1 MSAHQLQVLPVRD
14 FAVQALPARPRV
26 LEATAEAGRHAVMR
40 KVARAAGALALSFL
54 VVLPAISP
62 ASARGPEGIADVAE
76 KVMDAVV
83 NIKASQRQAQ
93 RAVPMPQLPPGSP
106 FEDLFNDFFN
116 RRGGPGGPGGPNGG
130 PGPTQRSSSLGSGFV
145 VDPAGTVITNNHV
158 IAEANEIT
166 VVFNDGTELK
176 AEVVGRD
183 AKTDIA
189 VLKVKSDKP
198 LKAVKFGN
206 SDTIRVGEW
215 VIAIG
220 NPFGFGGSVS
230 AGIVSAKQRN
240 IRSGPYD
247 SFIQTDAAIN
257 KGNSGGPLFNMEG
270 DVVGINTAIISP
282 SGGSIG
288 IGFSIPTSVAVP
300 VIDQLKEFGET
311 RRGWLGVAIQ
321 DVDDDTADALKI
333 GRARGAMVIN
343 VDEKGPAKTAGFER
357 EDVILKFDGKD
368 IRRSNDL
375 PRIVAQTPIGKEV
388 DVQVWRGGKEITKKV
403 TLGKLDEA
411 PQKASLE
418 TKAPQ
423 DSAASA
429 PVLGLEVAPLNVETR
444 KRFNIKDGIEGVVV
458 LKVDPNSVAGERR
471 VAVGDV
477 IVEVQREPVRSAA
490 DIRKRLDALK
500 AQGQKRALFYVAS
513 GPEGTLRYVTLPI
526 N

>member
-1 MSAHQLQVLPVRD
+1 M
-14 FAVQALPARPRV
+14 
-26 LEATAEAGRHAVMR
+26 
-40 KVARAAGALALSFL
+40 
-54 VVLPAISP
+54 
-62 ASARGPEGIADVAE
+62 
-76 KVMDAVV
+76 
-83 NIKASQRQAQ
+83 
-93 RAVPMPQLPPGSP
+93 
-106 FEDLFNDFFN
+106 
-116 RRGGPGGPGGPNGG
+116 
-130 PGPTQRSSSLGSGFV
+130 
-145 VDPAGTVITNNHV
+145 TNNHV

-176 AEVVGRD
+176 ADVVGKD

-198 LKAVKFGN
+198 LKFVKFGD
-206 SDTIRVGEW
+206 SEKLRVGEW

-288 IGFSIPTSVAVP
+288 IGFSVPASIAVP
-300 VIDQLKEFGET
+300 VIQQLKDFGET

-321 DVDDDTADALKI
+321 DVDDDTADALKL
-333 GRARGAMVIN
+333 GKARGAMVIN
-343 VDEKGPAKTAGFER
+343 VDEKGPAKSAGLER
-357 EDVILKFDGKD
+357 EDVIIKFDGKD

-388 DVQVWRGGKEITKKV
+388 EVTVWRGGKEVAKRV
-403 TLGKLDEA
+403 TLGRLDES
-411 PQKASLE
+411 PQQASVQTRE
-418 TKAPQ
+418 PQ
-423 DSAASA
+423 NNNAATSS
-429 PVLGLEVAPLNVETR
+429 VLGLDLAPVTAETR
-444 KRFNIKDGIEGVVV
+444 RRFNIKDGIDGVVV
-458 LKVDPNSVAGERR
+458 VRVDPNSVAGERR
-471 VAVGDV
+471 ISAGDV
-477 IVEVQREPVRSAA
+477 IVEVQREPVRNAA

-500 AQGQKRALFYVAS
+500 AQGQRRALFYVAS

>member
-1 MSAHQLQVLPVRD
+1 MSMTTI
-14 FAVQALPARPRV
+14 PARTGLTTDLNEKAR
-26 LEATAEAGRHAVMR
+26 LGLGTRL
-40 KVARAAGALALSFL
+40 KRAAGVAALAL
-54 VVLPAISP
+54 VVLFPNMGIAQ
-62 ASARGPEGIADVAE
+62 ARGPEGIADTAE
-76 KVMDAVV
+76 RVMDAVV
-83 NIKASQRQAQ
+83 NIKASQKQAQ
-93 RAVPMPQLPPGSP
+93 RSVPMPQMPPGSP

-116 RRGGPGGPGGPNGG
+116 RRGPGGPGGPG
-130 PGPTQRSSSLGSGFV
+130 PQQPNQRSSSLGSGFV
-145 VDPAGTVITNNHV
+145 IDASGTVVTNNHV

-176 AEVVGRD
+176 ADVVGKD

-198 LKAVKFGN
+198 LKFVKFGD
-206 SDTIRVGEW
+206 SEKLRVGEW

-288 IGFSIPTSVAVP
+288 IGFSVPASIAVP
-300 VIDQLKEFGET
+300 VIQQLKDFGET

-321 DVDDDTADALKI
+321 DVDDDTADALKL
-333 GRARGAMVIN
+333 GKARGAMVIN
-343 VDEKGPAKTAGFER
+343 VDEKGPAKSAGLER
-357 EDVILKFDGKD
+357 EDVIIKFDGKD

-388 DVQVWRGGKEITKKV
+388 EVTVWRGGKEVAKRV
-403 TLGKLDEA
+403 TLGRLDES
-411 PQKASLE
+411 PQQASVQTRE
-418 TKAPQ
+418 PQ
-423 DSAASA
+423 NNNAATSS
-429 PVLGLEVAPLNVETR
+429 VLGLDLAPVTAETR
-444 KRFNIKDGIEGVVV
+444 RRFNIKDGVDGVVV
-458 LKVDPNSVAGERR
+458 VRVDPNSVAGERR
-471 VAVGDV
+471 ISAGDV
-477 IVEVQREPVRSAA
+477 IVEVQREPVRNAA

-500 AQGQKRALFYVAS
+500 AQGQRRALFYVAS